1 VSWVLATLMLG
12 LALLFVLWPLARHW
26 QPRVRAAPVADLEDA
41 RLSELDEIEFDL
53 AAGRLSEREA
63 ALRRRELR

>member
-1 VSWVLATLMLG
+1 VSWTLATLMLV
-12 LALLFVLWPLARHW
+12 LALPFVLWPLARHW
-26 QPRVRAAPVADLEDA
+26 QPRVRGAPAADPEDA
-41 RLSELDEIEFDL
+41 RLSELEEIEFDL

>member
-1 VSWVLATLMLG
+1 MLVLAIP
-12 LALLFVLWPLARHW
+12 FIVWPLARHW
-26 QPRVRAAPVADLEDA
+26 PPRVRAAPIADPEDV
-41 RLSELDEIEFDL
+41 RMSELEEIESDL